1 MLESVSGWS
10 APSFVLLVSI
20 TCTSSLSASSHQP
33 WFLYVD
39 ARLAMLESVSGWSA
53 PSFVL
58 RVSITC
64 TKSLSASSYRPWF
77 LYVDARLAM
86 LVSVEGWSA
95 PSFVLRVSIT
105 CTSSLS
111 ASSHRPWFQNV
122 DASND
127 EGEIPQCNNITFKPV
142 NVAMIRLL
150 FRQFAVA
157 IAAAVNALII
167 TSIEIDGRDVFL
179 GNVVISRTLVQFDY
193 GRQYPGHFAVK
204 KTIDDSLG
212 RANKDVRYLLA
223 SLESEFGRGRLE
235 GKALVYL
242 KSLQEAAI
250 RERRRTKYS
259 YPGKIKDRLY
269 LPTYRHQ
276 HQTSCD
282 SCCSGSDTICELA
295 TRTSCE
301 QLGYND
307 AYLVK
312 REQPDGG
319 DKSEPTLFIG
329 CLGSGNTVMKSA
341 EDRDRISA
349 DHGIIAFEM
358 EGTGVWDE
366 IPCIVV
372 KGICDFSDSHKNKS
386 WQDYTAATAAAA
398 GRALLERYPRD
409 DGDGNAAVS
418 KEKLSHEDGAQA
430 SQEAS
435 SQPSKVTFGNQNS
448 GFQAGRIQGSVSRL
462 NFGGR

>member
-1 MLESVSGWS
+1 MTAIKPTSRADFRIAVICALPREADAVTLLFDEFWDNDGDVFHRAKGDTNTYITGRIGIHNVVLVTSPMMNTTNATST
-10 APSFVLLVSI
+10 ATCLRLSFHRVKLALLVGI
-20 TCTSSLSASSHQP
+20 C
-33 WFLYVD
+33 
-39 ARLAMLESVSGWSA
+39 G
-53 PSFVL
+53 
-58 RVSITC
+58 
-64 TKSLSASSYRPWF
+64 
-77 LYVDARLAM
+77 
-86 LVSVEGWSA
+86 G
-95 PSFVLRVSIT
+95 
-105 CTSSLS
+105 
-111 ASSHRPWFQNV
+111 
-122 DASND
+122 
-127 EGEIPQCNNITFKPV
+127 IP
-142 NVAMIRLL
+142 
-150 FRQFAVA
+150 
-157 IAAAVNALII
+157 
-167 TSIEIDGRDVFL
+167 EIDGRDVFL
-179 GNVVISRTLVQFDY
+179 GDVVISRTLVQFDY

-212 RANKDVRYLLA
+212 RANKDVRCLLA

-301 QLGYND
+301 QLGCND

-386 WQDYTAATAAAA
+386 WQDYAAATAAAV

-418 KEKLSHEDGAQA
+418 KEKLSREDGAQA

-448 GFQAGRIQGSVSRL
+448 GFQAGIIQGSVSGL
-462 NFGGR
+462 NFGGK